1 MKRLKELRESGNYTQ
16 KELAEMLNI
25 TQQTLAKLE
34 SSKSQPN
41 IRILKDLAIIFGTS
55 IDEILEYSKSGKR
68 IHSTD
73 YWLAIKNRDGFWG
86 HIGIKISNSIPV
98 WFPITIDVL
107 NFLKNKLENIDK
119 NKKWVLFPTLA
130 NQYVAFQ
137 PGKATKLIFLDEAVD
152 ILEDE
157 WNLLYPYS
165 GYSLELYR
173 AFITLHNENLSK
185 EDTKKF
191 IAIYSRKK
199 NNKNIDANEK
209 NFFNTF
215 TKRLKKIFNNQASE
229 MFIITS
235 VSIFLEENLFDEEKY
250 YKYIT
255 DINVYYTNGK
265 KETYYNNDDLL
276 ISNLDQL
283 ENPEGRKMIQM
294 EDLEDTSVFI
304 PVSKIAMITMPYI
317 TILDKEKEIE
327 KELKND

>member
-1 MKRLKELRESGNYTQ
+1 
-16 KELAEMLNI
+16 
-25 TQQTLAKLE
+25 
-34 SSKSQPN
+34 
-41 IRILKDLAIIFGTS
+41 
-55 IDEILEYSKSGKR
+55 
-68 IHSTD
+68 
-73 YWLAIKNRDGFWG
+73 
-86 HIGIKISNSIPV
+86 
-98 WFPITIDVL
+98 
-107 NFLKNKLENIDK
+107 
-119 NKKWVLFPTLA
+119 
-130 NQYVAFQ
+130 
-137 PGKATKLIFLDEAVD
+137 
-152 ILEDE
+152 
-157 WNLLYPYS
+157 
-165 GYSLELYR
+165 LELYR